1 MLISTGILLRL
12 LHLNPIPNQQQ
23 TATIHCKNQAI
34 YRLIDLPEVQ
44 ARF

>member
-12 LHLNPIPNQQQ
+12 HHLNPIPNQQQ
-23 TATIHCKNQAI
+23 AATIHCKNQAI
-34 YRLIDLPEVQ
+34 FRLIDLPEVQ